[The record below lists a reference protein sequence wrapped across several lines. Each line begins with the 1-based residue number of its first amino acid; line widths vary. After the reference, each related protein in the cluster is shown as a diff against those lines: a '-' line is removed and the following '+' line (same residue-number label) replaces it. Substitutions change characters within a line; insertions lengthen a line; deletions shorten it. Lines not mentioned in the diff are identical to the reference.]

1 MTKKEAIGWLEK
13 DIKLHEVFNETKH
26 QNKVLEALEM
36 AIKALEQEPKR
47 GEWIDKG
54 NFYICSECGKRM
66 PYAVLGSKL
75 SRAYAFMSDYCPNCG
90 ARMKRL

>member
-47 GEWIDKG
+47 GEWVQAKEVEI
-54 NFYICSECGKRM
+54 E
-66 PYAVLGSKL
+66 YAVCTNCTHHGEFYM
-75 SRAYAFMSDYCPNCG
+75 RYCPNCG
-90 ARMKRL
+90 AYMR